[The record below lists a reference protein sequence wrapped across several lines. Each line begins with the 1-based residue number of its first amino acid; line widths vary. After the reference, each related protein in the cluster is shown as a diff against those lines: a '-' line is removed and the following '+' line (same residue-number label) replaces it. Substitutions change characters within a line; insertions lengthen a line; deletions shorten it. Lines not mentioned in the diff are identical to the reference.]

1 LSERLSLK
9 GRREMKGSTIL
20 KAIENGIL
28 RWKQLADYTIGED
41 GDSLWLKTKDGSE
54 FVISVKTINEE

>member
-1 LSERLSLK
+1 
-9 GRREMKGSTIL
+9 MKGSTIL
-20 KAIENGIL
+20 KAIKKGIL

-54 FVISVKTINEE
+54 FVISVKTIKEG